1 MISAGEEKRAK
12 EEKASRGRRCG
23 ICDFSCK
30 AQFLFILEEKHKNA
44 SVIFQENSYFS
55 ILPYLKQ
62 SSAGRKK
69 HLKLVI
75 ARKHRGL
82 RVGDHSS
89 NQYQFFNLL
98 CRRLQYPEVKL
109 GAILI
114 NFS

>member
-1 MISAGEEKRAK
+1 MRQLL
-12 EEKASRGRRCG
+12 SR
-23 ICDFSCK
+23 K
-30 AQFLFILEEKHKNA
+30 TL
-44 SVIFQENSYFS
+44 YFS
-55 ILPYLKQ
+55 ILPYVKK
-62 SSAGRKK
+62 SSTGRKK

-114 NFS
+114 NFSWFIF